1 MKNSVLDWTA
11 VPPLIATCRRRPLST
26 TQDGISNLGY
36 IAKAAAENRHMVI
49 DLTASGWTP
58 KYCKIE
64 KLCETLK

>member
-1 MKNSVLDWTA
+1 MKNSVLDCTA

-26 TQDGISNLGY
+26 TQLGISNLGY

-58 KYCKIE
+58 KSCKIE